1 MNPKKLAE
9 AYRTL
14 SMGYAEL
21 ADAYLDDVDLTPTGN
36 APGHREPAAPSF
48 DDLPPDEPYDTVYI
62 APGQDARQAIAE
74 QTPQGSAAVCPK
86 HRTPYK
92 DGTYG
97 PFCTQMSDDPAWA
110 NNKGY
115 CRITPK
121 NAAAYLRERAS
132 VTA

>member
-21 ADAYLDDVDLTPTGN
+21 ADAYLDDTP
-36 APGHREPAAPSF
+36 APFFSGVPAPSF
-48 DDLPPDEPYDTVYI
+48 DELPPEEYDEI
-62 APGQDARQAIAE
+62 NGPG
-74 QTPQGSAAVCPK
+74 GSIVGRPPEPKATAGEGFAAVCPK

-92 DGTYG
+92 DGKYG
-97 PFCTQMSDDPAWA
+97 PFCTAKSDDSEWS
-110 NNKGY
+110 NDRGY

-121 NAAAYLRERAS
+121 NAAAYLRERSGVPA
-132 VTA
+132 

>member
-21 ADAYLDDVDLTPTGN
+21 ADAYLDDAPAPFVDN
-36 APGHREPAAPSF
+36 HPGVPAPSF
-48 DDLPPDEPYDTVYI
+48 DELPPDEPDWEHKAGNLPTAV
-62 APGQDARQAIAE
+62 E
-74 QTPQGSAAVCPK
+74 PQGSAAVCPK

-92 DGTYG
+92 DGKYG
-97 PFCTQMSDDPAWA
+97 LFCTQMSDDPAWS
-110 NNKGY
+110 NDKGY